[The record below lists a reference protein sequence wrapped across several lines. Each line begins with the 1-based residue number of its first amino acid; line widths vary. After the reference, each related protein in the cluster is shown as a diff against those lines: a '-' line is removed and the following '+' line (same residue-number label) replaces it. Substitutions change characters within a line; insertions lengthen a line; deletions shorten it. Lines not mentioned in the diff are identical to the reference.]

1 MKIFMT
7 IGNPG
12 AALSCATPVDAV
24 AGQGSGM
31 RWAKESAM
39 SAGIPARLRHL
50 ADRSRVGVGVDVD
63 VVPTATDL
71 PTNKQPKIYVP
82 HPPLERSP

>member
-50 ADRSRVGVGVDVD
+50 ADRSRVFGVD